1 MFEVFTA
8 YFPETRSTRHAMRS
22 GCVVKKIENII
33 YIIR

>member
-8 YFPETRSTRHAMRS
+8 YFSETDSTGHAMPS